1 MWIRMQVRFH
11 TNDNEPLAN
20 DLTRYEK
27 GQRRVARLMTL
38 ATYGLM
44 YLQNMAREPNG
55 VLLALPSGAVSPRA
69 DDSVR
74 QRQREPVY
82 EYKMTAADVAD
93 VFGDSAQSGR

>member
-1 MWIRMQVRFH
+1 MQVRFH

-44 YLQNMAREPNG
+44 YLQQVARDPNSIP
-55 VLLALPSGAVSPRA
+55 LAVASGAVSPRA
-69 DDSVR
+69 EGSTR
-74 QRQREPVY
+74 QKQTDPAY
-82 EYKMTAADVAD
+82 EYKMTVADVAD
-93 VFGDSAQSGR
+93 VFGDSIQPDR

>member
-11 TNDNEPLAN
+11 ANDNEPLAI

-38 ATYGLM
+38 ATYGLI
-44 YLQNMAREPNG
+44 YLRQVARGGHG
-55 VLLALPSGAVSPRA
+55 VWALDQLQFSTSSGGSNKPSNPA
-69 DDSVR
+69 DAI
-74 QRQREPVY
+74 Y

-93 VFGDSAQSGR
+93 VFGN